1 MHVNKTLDTVFYVR
15 CSLSFT
21 ITRVLMSE
29 GMFNFSACVDNII
42 ICCVYVC
49 VCVCLCEHAVK
60 SMLFFHTDLPYI
72 LESNLHPNLIRTS
85 FCRFLK
91 RKKC

>member
-49 VCVCLCEHAVK
+49 VCVCVCVNMLLSLCYF
-60 SMLFFHTDLPYI
+60 STLIYRIFL
-72 LESNLHPNLIRTS
+72 NLICTRI
-85 FCRFLK
+85 
-91 RKKC
+91 